1 MHIFAGIAVVPHVL
15 TTVIAVGKQ
24 AALERVLSVQLAG
37 TMILA
42 KPALVSLVPAVLDAQ
57 CSYLCA
63 VLKCLVPALPVCCVH
78 VRYVYHSESVLRNAA
93 D

>member
-1 MHIFAGIAVVPHVL
+1 MRIFAGIVVVPHVL
-15 TTVIAVGKQ
+15 TSVIAVGKQ

-63 VLKCLVPALPVCCVH
+63 VLKCLVPALPACCVH
-78 VRYVYHSESVLRNAA
+78 ARHVYQSESVLRNAA